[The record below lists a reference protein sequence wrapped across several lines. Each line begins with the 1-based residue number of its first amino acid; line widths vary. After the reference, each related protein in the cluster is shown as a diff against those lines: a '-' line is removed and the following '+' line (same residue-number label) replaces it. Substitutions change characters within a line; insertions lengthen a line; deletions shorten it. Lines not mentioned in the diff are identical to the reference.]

1 MAGRHRPTLAARHP
15 ESRAGRA
22 AQDHLRAGGEAMRVL
37 ELLTVGLLAACAG
50 NARMGGPAGR
60 VAGSATYRER
70 MALPPDAE
78 LRVQLFDMSAQDSAP
93 AQVAD
98 TTVRPEGRQVPLP
111 FVLRYDPKA
120 IDPKHVYT
128 VRAAIR
134 HDGRL
139 LFTSTAVV
147 KVITW
152 DHPDRVDLVLTRV
165 AATAAADTAVAD
177 SAAADAAGSAPGG
190 LWGTSWVLESIGR
203 AAAIDDAQATLEF
216 PEEGKTAG
224 RGSCNHFFGSVTVTD
239 STIAFG
245 PLGATRMACAEVV
258 MGQETRYLKAL
269 QSMDQPLRFTH

>member
-1 MAGRHRPTLAARHP
+1 MAGRHRPALAARHP

-22 AQDHLRAGGEAMRVL
+22 GQDHLRAGGEAMRVL

-165 AATAAADTAVAD
+165 AATAAADTAAAD
-177 SAAADAAGSAPGG
+177 TAAADTAVPEGAAEYGP
-190 LWGTSWVLESIGR
+190 
-203 AAAIDDAQATLEF
+203 AAAVHALARTSQLPPHIH
-216 PEEGKTAG
+216 PE
-224 RGSCNHFFGSVTVTD
+224 RP
-239 STIAFG
+239 IRIL
-245 PLGATRMACAEVV
+245 PRPY
-258 MGQETRYLKAL
+258 R
-269 QSMDQPLRFTH
+269 R

>member
-1 MAGRHRPTLAARHP
+1 
-15 ESRAGRA
+15 
-22 AQDHLRAGGEAMRVL
+22 MRVL
-37 ELLTVGLLAACAG
+37 EWLTVGLLAACAG
-50 NARMGGPAGR
+50 NARMGDPAGR

-93 AQVAD
+93 TQVAD

-120 IDPKHVYT
+120 IDPKHVYA
-128 VRAAIR
+128 VRATILSAR
-134 HDGRL
+134 GP

-165 AATAAADTAVAD
+165 ADAAAADSAGAD
-177 SAAADAAGSAPGG
+177 TAGSAPGG
-190 LWGTSWVLESIGR
+190 LWGTTWVLQAVGGAPVS
-203 AAAIDDAQATLEF
+203 DDAQATLEF

-224 RGSCNHFFGSVTVTD
+224 RGACNHFFGSVTVTD

-245 PLGATRMACAEVV
+245 PLGATRMACAEAV

-269 QSMDQPLRFTH
+269 QDAERYAVEGNVLLVYVRGMDKPLRFTRRP